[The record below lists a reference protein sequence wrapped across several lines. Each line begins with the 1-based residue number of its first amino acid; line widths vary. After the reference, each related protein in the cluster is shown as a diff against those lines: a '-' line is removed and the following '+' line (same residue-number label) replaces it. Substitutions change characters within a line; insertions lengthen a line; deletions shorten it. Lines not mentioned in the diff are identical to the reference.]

1 VVLSHPQADHMNGL
15 RFIAKAFRPKEFW
28 YNGDQVETE
37 TFRDLMAII
46 EAGKIKTLL
55 PSDLR
60 NGIEINGVRV
70 NILHPDPDGQPLI
83 LEKDGKWLNNNS
95 LVLKIAYKGKTFL
108 FPGDL
113 EKPGEEVLVS
123 NAGEMIRS
131 DILLSPHH
139 GSKTSSSKEFLGMVQ
154 PGICIISS
162 REGSSNNFPHQT
174 VLDRLRVMGCRV
186 IRISRSGAV
195 EVIVGKDRFKV
206 RTFLEEK
213 GL

>member
-1 VVLSHPQADHMNGL
+1 MVVAPYLWHKKISQIDYVVLSHPQADHMNGL

-95 LVLKIAYKGKTFL
+95 LVLKSRLQGKDLSLSRRPGKTGRGGVGL
-108 FPGDL
+108 QCGGDGQ
-113 EKPGEEVLVS
+113 E
-123 NAGEMIRS
+123 
-131 DILLSPHH
+131 PH
-139 GSKTSSSKEFLGMVQ
+139 TPL
-154 PGICIISS
+154 PPS
-162 REGSSNNFPHQT
+162 REQDIKLQGIPRDGAARHLYYFFKGRELRQFPSSN
-174 VLDRLRVMGCRV
+174 
-186 IRISRSGAV
+186 SA
-195 EVIVGKDRFKV
+195 
-206 RTFLEEK
+206 
-213 GL
+213 